1 MKKLQS
7 VMGILFAASMIV
19 VTGTTTAQ
27 TFTATELSVNEAI
40 VAVKEKAAKAGEQ
53 VDIVA
58 VMPVGENFVK
68 ANAVSK

>member
-1 MKKLQS
+1 MLR
-7 VMGILFAASMIV
+7 LFA
-19 VTGTTTAQ
+19 TNTTAQ

>member
-19 VTGTTTAQ
+19 VTGTATAQ